1 MTPSTTRAAAPVASI
16 TFLALA
22 LSISAVFATSPPGPS
37 AEDIVRQLGNV
48 SASGVPDED
57 DRLAAIVRAA
67 RAAAPDDQM
76 WRLGWVLAETY
87 AGNAKTVIDD
97 AESLVSSLP
106 DQPNA
111 HYALGLC
118 LVSTMNEVAIW
129 NQGARAGRAR
139 ELWHDALRLD
149 PAHIG
154 ARESLVMYY
163 RNAPAIAG
171 GSRAKARELATGGLA
186 DAPEGAHIWH
196 AALAADAADDKDWA
210 AFDRHT
216 TDALDAAPAGAKP
229 RIVATCGRILLMTK
243 EDPQAAL
250 DLAQPVADTSDN
262 YQPAFVCAQALRALG
277 RCEEAIPY
285 YQRVLAQVPDAENS
299 RIDLGLCLID
309 LGRPDEARTH
319 LDQFLKDHPD
329 SDRAKEAKKALK
341 TLKAAT
347 GNR

>member
-1 MTPSTTRAAAPVASI
+1 MTPATTRVFAS
-16 TFLALA
+16 TALLALA
-22 LSISAVFATSPPGPS
+22 LSISLVFATSPPGPS

-57 DRLAAIVRAA
+57 DRLAEVIRTA
-67 RAAAPDDQM
+67 RAAAPEDHM

-87 AGNAKTVIDD
+87 AGNAKAVLDD

-118 LVSTMNEVAIW
+118 LVSTMDEVAIW
-129 NQGARAGRAR
+129 NQGARAARAR
-139 ELWHDALRLD
+139 ELWHAAMRLD

-154 ARESLVMYY
+154 ARESLIMYY

-171 GSRAKARELATGGLA
+171 GSRAKAGDLASQGLT

-196 AALAADAADDKDWA
+196 AALAANAADEKDWA

-216 TDALDAAPAGAKP
+216 TAALDAAPPGAKP

-243 EDPQAAL
+243 DDPQAAL
-250 DLAQPVADTSDN
+250 NLAQPVADTSDN

-285 YQRVLAQVPDAENS
+285 YERVLSQVPDAENS

-319 LDQFLKDHPD
+319 LDRFLKDHPD
-329 SDRAKEAKKALK
+329 SGRAKEAKKALK
-341 TLKAAT
+341 ALKAAP